1 MEEDKLENVDAILSK
16 VFRLPKDD
24 MTDDLT
30 MESVVRWDSFTHMDL
45 IASLESELNIQF
57 DMDEI
62 MSMKD
67 IKSIKEITM
76 NKVQGCHEN

>member
-1 MEEDKLENVDAILSK
+1 MNKVDAILSN
-16 VFRLPKDD
+16 VFRIKQDNISDELSMDHIDK
-24 MTDDLT
+24 
-30 MESVVRWDSFTHMDL
+30 WDSFTHMDL

-67 IKSIKEITM
+67 IKTIKEITRK
-76 NKVQGCHEN
+76 KVQDHHDY